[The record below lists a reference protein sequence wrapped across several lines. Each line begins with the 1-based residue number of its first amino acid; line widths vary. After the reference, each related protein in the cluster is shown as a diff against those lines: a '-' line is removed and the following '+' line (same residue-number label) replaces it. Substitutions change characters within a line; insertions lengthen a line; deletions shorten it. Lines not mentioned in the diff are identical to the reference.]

1 MKKVLY
7 TKQVIVLKDYSAMR
21 KPCLNL
27 TEMRRYKH
35 GDTAV
40 RYISDRIIWMNGSEI
55 KCLSDKEKKKYEGL
69 ETLTCFC
76 KVTNDVKVMDIKSKN
91 FCKIECEMEYDIS
104 DSSRVKSVSC
114 FKLQR
119 FYSSKKSFRVHKVKY
134 VSTHTEQ
141 GI

>member
-1 MKKVLY
+1 MV
-7 TKQVIVLKDYSAMR
+7 V
-21 KPCLNL
+21 
-27 TEMRRYKH
+27 
-35 GDTAV
+35 
-40 RYISDRIIWMNGSEI
+40 
-55 KCLSDKEKKKYEGL
+55 KCLIDKKIYERL
-69 ETLTCFC
+69 ETLTTFC

-91 FCKIECEMEYDIS
+91 VCKIECEMEYDIS

-141 GI
+141 DS